1 MAEPTI
7 LGALRDPQFR
17 RDVRQGLTDALNRG
31 FVGGLLGGPV
41 DIATMMMRPF
51 GYTTEK
57 PVGGSEWIG
66 QKMQDAG
73 LVSAARNP
81 LAEFLSAVAV
91 PSAVTKAAPA
101 LMQAE
106 TRLAENLAAPTRFR
120 DVTRGQGGAI
130 VYHGTPHRFERFDA
144 SKIGTGEGAQAYGHG
159 LYFAESPDVAKSYA
173 QQLGDAQGVLEAVP
187 ASKFQRQIQE
197 QIKRG
202 VKESRGSNAG
212 IPTIDD
218 FKDWVSGI
226 EGPHYNSDS
235 SAPFKALERLAKRGG
250 GGSNYT
256 VEIPDEMI
264 PKMLDWDKPISEQ
277 SQAIQD
283 IAKSL
288 GTDLKLPGR
297 ALYNQAQLKV
307 ELGEGPL
314 APAASEWFRS
324 QGIPGIRY
332 LDEGSRGTGKGTR
345 NLVVFPGEESSLS
358 ILRRD

>member
-41 DIATMMMRPF
+41 DIATMVMRPF

-106 TRLAENLAAPTRFR
+106 TRMAENLAAPTRFR

-159 LYFAESPDVAKSYA
+159 LYFAEAPEVARGYSLLADQNITA
-173 QQLGDAQGVLEAVP
+173 QQYLRMYGGDRKKAEEGFLKDVKKKAFGKYTSQIANDPDILE
-187 ASKFQRQIQE
+187 SI
-197 QIKRG
+197 RG
-202 VKESRGSNAG
+202 KGTV
-212 IPTIDD
+212 
-218 FKDWVSGI
+218 
-226 EGPHYNSDS
+226 
-235 SAPFKALERLAKRGG
+235 
-250 GGSNYT
+250 YT
-256 VEIPDEMI
+256 VDIPDEMI

-288 GTDLKLPGR
+288 ETNLNLPGQ

-332 LDEGSRGTGKGTR
+332 LDAGSRGTGKGTR
-345 NLVVFPGEESSLS
+345 NLVVFPGEESSLG
-358 ILRRD
+358 ILSRD

>member
-41 DIATMMMRPF
+41 DIATMVMRPF

-106 TRLAENLAAPTRFR
+106 TRMAENLAAPTRFR

-159 LYFAESPDVAKSYA
+159 LYFAEAPEVARGYSLLADQNITA
-173 QQLGDAQGVLEAVP
+173 QQYLRMYGGDRKKAEEGFLKDVKKKAFGKYTSQIANDPDILE
-187 ASKFQRQIQE
+187 SI
-197 QIKRG
+197 RG
-202 VKESRGSNAG
+202 KGTV
-212 IPTIDD
+212 
-218 FKDWVSGI
+218 
-226 EGPHYNSDS
+226 
-235 SAPFKALERLAKRGG
+235 
-250 GGSNYT
+250 YT
-256 VEIPDEMI
+256 VDIPDEMI
-264 PKMLDWDKPISEQ
+264 PKMLDWDKPLSEQ
-277 SQAIQD
+277 SPEVQRVLRGMWLK
-283 IAKSL
+283 AKKSFEGIDPNGNPTAGQVHHL
-288 GTDLKLPGR
+288 YSQHRGGNTAAVAEELR
-297 ALYNQAQLKV
+297 A
-307 ELGEGPL
+307 
-314 APAASEWFRS
+314 S
-324 QGIPGIRY
+324 GIPGIRY
-332 LDEGSRGTGKGTR
+332 LDARSRGQGGNGTS
-345 NLVVFPGEESSLS
+345 NFVVFPGEEQRVQILS
-358 ILRRD
+358 RD